1 MNNLNDYSIAH
12 CQEYCKSLPFY
23 RNIEQDFDILWWDK
37 SWADIYNRTYTPRE
51 YYSRKHTFP
60 ERSIFSMVPFF
71 YLKPLLEK
79 NPKTIYD
86 LGAGYNIF
94 KKYIPNIIGISPTHN
109 TDNYS
114 DIHDIV
120 DAEFVCGHQN
130 YFTSVFSINALH
142 FRPLIDLKAVIQ
154 EFASMIAPGGR
165 GFLSLNITRMI
176 ERTPIE
182 LLNQALGT
190 IQPTNNNYS
199 EYTRKV
205 LSDINLNYLIVDVD
219 LTEMDNPMD
228 GNIRIVVEK

>member
-1 MNNLNDYSIAH
+1 
-12 CQEYCKSLPFY
+12 
-23 RNIEQDFDILWWDK
+23 
-37 SWADIYNRTYTPRE
+37 
-51 YYSRKHTFP
+51 
-60 ERSIFSMVPFF
+60 MVPFF

>member
-1 MNNLNDYSIAH
+1 
-12 CQEYCKSLPFY
+12 
-23 RNIEQDFDILWWDK
+23 
-37 SWADIYNRTYTPRE
+37 
-51 YYSRKHTFP
+51 
-60 ERSIFSMVPFF
+60 
-71 YLKPLLEK
+71 
-79 NPKTIYD
+79 
-86 LGAGYNIF
+86 
-94 KKYIPNIIGISPTHN
+94 
-109 TDNYS
+109 
-114 DIHDIV
+114 
-120 DAEFVCGHQN
+120 
-130 YFTSVFSINALH
+130 
-142 FRPLIDLKAVIQ
+142 
-154 EFASMIAPGGR
+154 MIAPGGR